1 MANVLAPFGF
11 SQTGISGGSAPTFG
25 MTTQKIAVGNSTK
38 IFQNDPVKILSTG
51 YIAQWTATTGA
62 SQLYGT
68 FIGCTYVSVAQ
79 SKQVWSPYWPGADAA
94 ADAVAHIVPC
104 SPGSFP
110 TFLVQTNNSAGGATA
125 MTMADIGQN
134 IDVALGAGNTFT
146 GISTAYADQNTQ
158 GVTATLPFRI
168 VGLYAGVGN
177 GSDATSANNWI
188 FVTAN
193 VAQNTGI

>member
-25 MTTQKIAVGNSTK
+25 MTKQKIAVGNATK

-51 YIAQWTATTGA
+51 YIAQWTAATGA
-62 SQLYGT
+62 SQLYGI
-68 FIGCTYVSVAQ
+68 FAGCTYVSVAQ
-79 SKQVWSPYWPGADAA
+79 SKTVWSPYWPGADAA
-94 ADAVAHIVPC
+94 ADATALIVPC

-125 MTMADIGQN
+125 VTLADIGQN
-134 IDVALGAGNTFT
+134 IDVSLGAGNTFT
-146 GISTAYADQNTQ
+146 GLSTAYADQNTQ

-168 VGLYAGVGN
+168 TGLYEGVGN